1 MIHCPKGGFNMSNIA
16 FLFPGQGSQSVGM
29 GVDLYQRF
37 DFAREIMEGAEAV
50 TGLPIKTLCFEGP
63 MRTLT
68 ETVNLQPAV
77 TAINLICLAAVRRQ
91 GIQATIAAGHS
102 LGEFSALRAAG
113 VLGDADTLRLVHRR
127 GELMH
132 REATRNQGA
141 MFAVIG
147 LPREALE
154 TLIAQVTDGP
164 VSVANHNTAEQI
176 VITGA
181 PAAVKAVS
189 SLAKEE
195 GAKAIPL
202 KVSGAWHSELIRG
215 AEADFSDFLRS
226 VDFEAPCLPVLHN
239 VTADT
244 CEDPGE
250 VRNLMARQLC
260 SPVRWYDTVQ
270 RMAALQVDC
279 FVELGPGKVLT
290 GLVKKS
296 LPKGYAPGGEAPR
309 MFNVFD
315 LDSLEAFL
323 NAV

>member
-1 MIHCPKGGFNMSNIA
+1 MDNA
-16 FLFPGQGSQSVGM
+16 
-29 GVDLYQRF
+29 D
-37 DFAREIMEGAEAV
+37 AV
-50 TGLPIKTLCFEGP
+50 TGLPIKKLCFEGP
-63 MRTLT
+63 MQTLT
-68 ETVNLQPAV
+68 ETINLQPAV
-77 TAINLICLAAVRRQ
+77 TAINLICLAAVQRH
-91 GIQATIAAGHS
+91 GIEAAVAAGHS

-113 VLGDADTLRLVHRR
+113 VLDDTGTLRLVHRR

-141 MFAVIG
+141 MVAVIG
-147 LPREALE
+147 LSREALDA
-154 TLIAQVTDGP
+154 LINQVTEGP

-176 VITGA
+176 VITGSDD
-181 PAAVKAVS
+181 AVKAVS
-189 SLAKEE
+189 ALAKEQ

-215 AEADFSDFLRS
+215 AEADFKAFLRS
-226 VDFEAPCLPVLHN
+226 VAFAPPRLPVLHN

-244 CEDPGE
+244 CEDPDA

-296 LPKGYAPGGEAPR
+296 LPEGYAPGGQAPR
-309 MFNVFD
+309 MFNVFN
-315 LDSLEAFL
+315 LASLEAFL
-323 NAV
+323 DTV

>member
-1 MIHCPKGGFNMSNIA
+1 VSKIA

-29 GVDLYQRF
+29 GADLYQNF
-37 DFAREIMEGAEAV
+37 AVAREIMDTAEAV
-50 TGLPIKTLCFEGP
+50 TELPIRQLCFEGP
-63 MRTLT
+63 MQTLT

-77 TAINLICLAAVRRQ
+77 TTINLICLAAVRQ
-91 GIQATIAAGHS
+91 EGITADMTAGHS

-113 VLGDADTLRLVHRR
+113 VLGDGDTLKLVHRR

-132 REATRNQGA
+132 REATRNKGA
-141 MFAVIG
+141 MHAVIG
-147 LPREALE
+147 LSREDLDALV
-154 TLIAQVTDGP
+154 AQVTDQGP

-176 VITGA
+176 VTTGT
-181 PAAVKAVS
+181 PEAVKAVS
-189 SLAKEE
+189 ALAKEK

-215 AEADFSDFLRS
+215 AEADFAAFLET
-226 VDFEAPCLPVLHN
+226 VDFGAPQLPVLHN

-244 CEDPGE
+244 CDQAQAA
-250 VRNLMARQLC
+250 RTLMARQLC

-270 RMAALQVDC
+270 RMAAAAVDV

-296 LPKGYAPGGEAPR
+296 LPKGYAPNGSAPKLC
-309 MFNVFD
+309 NVFD
-315 LDSLEAFL
+315 QASLDKFL
-323 NAV
+323 NTVKV

>member
-1 MIHCPKGGFNMSNIA
+1 MSNIA

-29 GVDLYQRF
+29 GVDLYQHY
-37 DFAREIMEGAEAV
+37 DFAREIMDNADAV
-50 TGLPIKTLCFEGP
+50 TGLPIKKLCFEGP
-63 MRTLT
+63 MQTLT
-68 ETVNLQPAV
+68 ETINLQPAV
-77 TAINLICLAAVRRQ
+77 TAINLICLAAVQRQ
-91 GIQATIAAGHS
+91 GIEATVAAGHS

-113 VLGDADTLRLVHRR
+113 VLDDSGALRLVHRR

-141 MFAVIG
+141 MVAVIG
-147 LPREALE
+147 LSHDALEALI
-154 TLIAQVTDGP
+154 TQVNDEP
-164 VSVANHNTAEQI
+164 VSVANHNTGEQI
-176 VITGA
+176 VITGS

-189 SLAKEE
+189 ALAKEQ

-215 AEADFSDFLRS
+215 AEEDFKAFLRS
-226 VDFEAPCLPVLHN
+226 VAFAPPRLPVLHN

-244 CEDPGE
+244 CEDPDA

-296 LPKGYAPGGEAPR
+296 LPKGYAPGGQAPR

-315 LDSLEAFL
+315 LASLEAFL

>member
-1 MIHCPKGGFNMSNIA
+1 MK
-16 FLFPGQGSQSVGM
+16 
-29 GVDLYQRF
+29 
-37 DFAREIMEGAEAV
+37 
-50 TGLPIKTLCFEGP
+50 
-63 MRTLT
+63 TLT
-68 ETVNLQPAV
+68 ETINLQPAV
-77 TAINLICLAAVRRQ
+77 TSINLICLAAVERE
-91 GIQATIAAGHS
+91 GVQAAVTAGHS

-113 VLGDADTLRLVHRR
+113 VLDDADTLRLVHRR

-141 MFAVIG
+141 MVAVIG
-147 LPREALE
+147 HSREAVE
-154 TLIAQVTDGP
+154 AMVHQVTDQGP

-189 SLAKEE
+189 VLAREQ

-215 AEADFSDFLRS
+215 AETDFSAFLRS
-226 VDFEAPCLPVLHN
+226 VPFTAPRLPVLHN

-244 CEDPGE
+244 CTDPDQ
-250 VRNLMARQLC
+250 VRDLMARQLC

-270 RMAALQVDC
+270 RMAALQVDH

-296 LPKGYAPGGEAPR
+296 LPKGYAPRGQAPK
-309 MFNVFD
+309 MYNVFD
-315 LDSLEAFL
+315 LASLEAFL
-323 NAV
+323 SAI

>member
-1 MIHCPKGGFNMSNIA
+1 MFKIA

-29 GVDLYQRF
+29 GADLYEQY
-37 DFAREIMEGAEAV
+37 DFARDIMDTAEAV
-50 TGLPIKTLCFEGP
+50 TGLPIKQLCFQGP
-63 MRTLT
+63 MKTLT
-68 ETVNLQPAV
+68 ETINLQPAV
-77 TAINLICLAAVRRQ
+77 TAINLICLAA
-91 GIQATIAAGHS
+91 IQQEGVEATVAAGHS

-113 VLGDADTLRLVHRR
+113 VIDEADTLRLVHRR

-132 REATRNQGA
+132 REATRNQCA
-141 MFAVIG
+141 MHAVIG
-147 LPREALE
+147 LSREALDP
-154 TLIAQVTDGP
+154 LVAQVTDGP

-176 VITGA
+176 VITGS

-189 SLAKEE
+189 ALAKEQ

-215 AEADFSDFLRS
+215 AEADFSECLHS
-226 VDFEAPCLPVLHN
+226 VPFRAPRLPVLHN

-244 CEDPGE
+244 CQEADE
-250 VRNLMARQLC
+250 VRDLMARQLC

-270 RMAALQVDC
+270 RMAALQIDL

-296 LPKGYAPGGEAPR
+296 LPQEYAPGGKAPR

-315 LDSLEAFL
+315 RTTLEAFL
-323 NAV
+323 NAIQG